1 MIARVPARTA
11 SLIGVPTDV
20 GASARGAS
28 MGPEALRVAG
38 LREAILRR
46 GMQVIDRGNLS
57 GPANPCGLRDGG
69 YRHLQEVIE
78 WNRSL
83 HGPVLAELR
92 LRLPIFALPLLGC
105 SAALMVSHSTIV
117 WLAVVLIVVPCCLGL
132 CTTYWRLSVLSRR
145 RFQSFTSW
153 LCSVVGLA
161 QKGA

>member
-1 MIARVPARTA
+1 MLEKTKETLRARIQPTSTHLAALRGDLRNRLQHFKANRAPEEQDAMEKDFARV
-11 SLIGVPTDV
+11 
-20 GASARGAS
+20 
-28 MGPEALRVAG
+28 
-38 LREAILRR
+38 
-46 GMQVIDRGNLS
+46 
-57 GPANPCGLRDGG
+57 
-69 YRHLQEVIE
+69 LQAWGIE
-78 WNRSL
+78 DAT
-83 HGPVLAELR
+83 HIPYVLAELR

-145 RFQSFTSW
+145 RFQSFPNW

>member
-1 MIARVPARTA
+1 MFDSFKEAIRARVRPTSAHLA
-11 SLIGVPTDV
+11 SL
-20 GASARGAS
+20 RGD
-28 MGPEALRVAG
+28 LRNR
-38 LREAILRR
+38 LRYFRSHRNAAEQTELAQDFVQVLRAW
-46 GMQVIDRGNLS
+46 G
-57 GPANPCGLRDGG
+57 
-69 YRHLQEVIE
+69 IE
-78 WNRSL
+78 DAT
-83 HGPVLAELR
+83 HIPYVLAELR